1 MAADCSDELSDGEIS
16 IVNLLTGTPLRNK
29 RRKVG
34 RKGRRKRRSRR

>member
-1 MAADCSDELSDGEIS
+1 MAADYSDELSDREIS
-16 IVNLLTGTPLRNK
+16 TVNLLTGTPLRKK